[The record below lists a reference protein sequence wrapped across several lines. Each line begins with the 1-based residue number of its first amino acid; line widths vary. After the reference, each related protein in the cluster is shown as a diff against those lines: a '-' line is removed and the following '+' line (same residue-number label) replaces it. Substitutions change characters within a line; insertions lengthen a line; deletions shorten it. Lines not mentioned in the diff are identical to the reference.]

1 MLYFRKRTRGDV
13 RAERGRLGLGAI
25 FCPGCRS
32 TITAETPTCE
42 VCGLPRPTT
51 GWPVDPQIGRVVN
64 GKYRIDRR
72 LSAGGFGTVFLSM
85 QVHGGIEMG
94 RVILKFLHPEHTQ
107 DANLR
112 KRFLTEVKTARELI
126 NPHIV
131 RVFDLDYDTDGA
143 PFMVQE
149 FIEGDGLDEV
159 LQREKRLHPG
169 KALKIAIQVAEGMAE
184 AHRKQIIHRDLKPEN
199 LRLQEGTGL
208 LKILDFG
215 IARVTTTRGTAT
227 NSFVGTP
234 RYMPPEQI
242 KQQALDNGVDIFALG
257 VITFEML
264 AGQPPILTEQSEL
277 EYIHL
282 NLIQDPRRLRDL
294 LDDCPDE
301 LSDYVYSMMEK
312 DRALRPKDMGAVVQ
326 FLTEIAA
333 QHGWGDESTGRFR
346 LSDSSETSGLRPL
359 PAPVGRQMTRD
370 RTPSPASTATADD
383 DDVMELV
390 PVAPKRTGLYVGIA
404 GGALAAILAVV
415 LIVVLF
421 GKGGGNTPAAGPAAG
436 EDAGAAGTPDASVPA
451 ASLDAAAG
459 AEQVAGADAGK
470 PGVPEAVAASDAGAP
485 EAAAA
490 KVADAEEEEIRALVE
505 AAAPDAEPT
514 VQDAPAV
521 PDVASPAPDRG
532 MVDAG
537 RRRDAVGRRDAAAS
551 ARDASGGSSP
561 PRDGGR
567 ARDTGF
573 QFTKIGGG
581 GSTPDPFSKIG
592 PDAR

>member
-1 MLYFRKRTRGDV
+1 MLYLLARTHADV

-32 TITAETPTCE
+32 TITAEAPTCE
-42 VCGLPRPTT
+42 VCGLPRPAS

-64 GKYRIDRR
+64 GKYRIDKR

-131 RVFDLDYDTDGA
+131 RVFDLDYDTDGS

-149 FIEGDGLDEV
+149 FIEGDGLDEI

-242 KQQALDNGVDIFALG
+242 KQQGLDNGVDIFALG

-264 AGQPPILTEQSEL
+264 AGQPPIRTEQSEL

-282 NLIQDPRRLRDL
+282 NLIQDPRRLREV
-294 LDDCPDE
+294 LDDCPVE
-301 LSDYVYSMMEK
+301 LSDFVHSMMEK
-312 DRALRPKDMGAVVQ
+312 DRARRPKDMDSVVQ
-326 FLTEIAA
+326 TLTEIAA
-333 QHGWGDESTGRFR
+333 QHGWGDDTTGRFR
-346 LSDSSETSGLRPL
+346 LSASAETSGSRPL
-359 PAPVGRQMTRD
+359 PAGALLTRD
-370 RTPSPASTATADD
+370 RTPSPASTAPAEDE
-383 DDVMELV
+383 DVLELV
-390 PVAPKRTGLYVGIA
+390 PVTPKKTGLYVGIA
-404 GGALAAILAVV
+404 GGTVAAILAVV
-415 LIVVLF
+415 LIVVLS
-421 GKGGGNTPAAGPAAG
+421 GKDGKNAPAAGPAAG
-436 EDAGAAGTPDASVPA
+436 ADAGAAGALDARVPA
-451 ASLDAAAG
+451 ASAEAATG
-459 AEQVAGADAGK
+459 ADQVAGADAGK
-470 PGVPEAVAASDAGAP
+470 PVATEAVAASDAGTP
-485 EAAAA
+485 DAAAV
-490 KVADAEEEEIRALVE
+490 KIVDAEEEEIRALVE
-505 AAAPDAEPT
+505 AAEPDAGPAAPDA
-514 VQDAPAV
+514 AAV
-521 PDVASPAPDRG
+521 PDVASLAPDRG
-532 MVDAG
+532 ASDAG
-537 RRRDAVGRRDAAAS
+537 GRRDAVGRRDTAAA
-551 ARDASGGSSP
+551 P
-561 PRDGGR
+561 PRDTSGGPSTR
-567 ARDTGF
+567 DAGRPRDTGF

-581 GSTPDPFSKIG
+581 GSPPDPFSKIG
-592 PDAR
+592 TDAH